1 MFNAS
6 VEQAAERLRK
16 AVPIMVRHGIPVT
29 PLNYALWYTYVTNED
44 PTLNR
49 RIDEIVSAY
58 GTLPLTSAEGLFRE
72 HVSPTGSYETA
83 LGRVKDRLEQMVQGI
98 DHDLNATLADT
109 RSFSSLL
116 DECSRDLRSPGRG
129 NTNLDDIF
137 GTVDRLL
144 QGSTTMQQN
153 TSRFEQSLNAANDEI
168 RRLRTELESLRQD
181 AMNDELTGVFNRKA
195 FDIELAQ
202 FLNHGDHGP
211 SIHLAMLDID
221 HFKQF
226 NDRFGHMVGD
236 RVLGLVGKQLNAT
249 ARVGVSVYRYG
260 GEEFALI
267 FCGGGFEQAV
277 QFVENL
283 RITIGNLVLRD
294 TRSGERLS
302 GITVSIGIASRQ
314 RGETAEQLLER
325 ADIALYRA
333 KESGRNR
340 VCPAG

>member
-1 MFNAS
+1 MSNAS

-29 PLNYALWYTYVTNED
+29 PVNYALWYTYVTNED
-44 PTLNR
+44 PTLNK

-72 HVSPTGSYETA
+72 HVSPAGNYETA
-83 LGRVKDRLEQMVQGI
+83 LDRVKDRLEQMVQGI
-98 DHDLNATLADT
+98 DHDLHTTIADT
-109 RSFSSLL
+109 RSFNSLL
-116 DECSRDLRSPGRG
+116 DECSRDLRSPSVG

-144 QGSTTMQQN
+144 QGSTAMQQN

-283 RITIGNLVLRD
+283 RTTIGNLVLRD

-302 GITVSIGIASRQ
+302 GITVSIGIASRH

>member
-44 PTLNR
+44 PTLNQ

-116 DECSRDLRSPGRG
+116 DECSRDLRSPGVG
-129 NTNLDDIF
+129 KTNIDDIF

-144 QGSTTMQQN
+144 QGSTAMQQN

-181 AMNDELTGVFNRKA
+181 AMNDELTGVFNRQA

-283 RITIGNLVLRD
+283 RTTIGNLVLRD

-302 GITVSIGIASRQ
+302 GITVSIGIASRH

>member
-83 LGRVKDRLEQMVQGI
+83 LDRVKDRLEQMVQGI

-116 DECSRDLRSPGRG
+116 DECSRDLRSPGVG
-129 NTNLDDIF
+129 KTNIDDIF

-144 QGSTTMQQN
+144 QGSTAMQQN
-153 TSRFEQSLNAANDEI
+153 TSRFEQSLNAANEEI
-168 RRLRTELESLRQD
+168 RRLRSELESLRQD

-195 FDIELAQ
+195 FDIELTQ

-236 RVLGLVGKQLNAT
+236 RVLGLVGKQLNAA

-260 GEEFALI
+260 GEEFALV
-267 FCGGGFEQAV
+267 FCGGSFEQAV
-277 QFVENL
+277 QFAENL
-283 RITIGNLVLRD
+283 RTTIGNLVLRD

-302 GITVSIGIASRQ
+302 GITVSIGIAARH
-314 RGETAEQLLER
+314 RGETAEQLLGR
-325 ADIALYRA
+325 ADTALYRA

-340 VCPAG
+340 VCSAS

>member
-1 MFNAS
+1 MSNAS

-29 PLNYALWYTYVTNED
+29 PVNYALWYTYVTNED
-44 PTLNR
+44 PTLNK

-72 HVSPTGSYETA
+72 HVSPAGNYETA
-83 LGRVKDRLEQMVQGI
+83 LDRVKDRLEQMVQGI
-98 DHDLNATLADT
+98 DHDLHTTIADT

-116 DECSRDLRSPGRG
+116 DECSRDLRSPSAG

-144 QGSTTMQQN
+144 QGSTAMQQN

-236 RVLGLVGKQLNAT
+236 RVLGLVGKQLNAA

-283 RITIGNLVLRD
+283 RTTIGNLVLRD

-302 GITVSIGIASRQ
+302 GITVSIGIASRH

>member
-1 MFNAS
+1 MSNAS

-29 PLNYALWYTYVTNED
+29 PVNYALWYTYVTNED

-72 HVSPTGSYETA
+72 HVSPTGSYKTA
-83 LGRVKDRLEQMVQGI
+83 LDRVKDRLEQMVQGI

-116 DECSRDLRSPGRG
+116 DECSRDLRSPGVG
-129 NTNLDDIF
+129 KTNIDDIF

-144 QGSTTMQQN
+144 QGSTAMQQT

-283 RITIGNLVLRD
+283 RTTIGNLVLRD

-302 GITVSIGIASRQ
+302 GITVSIGIASRH